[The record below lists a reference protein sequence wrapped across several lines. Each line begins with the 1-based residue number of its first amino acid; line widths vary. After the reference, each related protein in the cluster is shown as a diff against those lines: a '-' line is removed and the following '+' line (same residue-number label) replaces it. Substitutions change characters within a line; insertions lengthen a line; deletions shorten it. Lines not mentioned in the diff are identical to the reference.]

1 MDVIVHE
8 NYIQREQEILY
19 YIILAFHAVEILLN
33 QGKLI
38 AGCISIRETQ
48 SVLNFSFRSKQPET
62 KDCGRR
68 CTEQ

>member
-8 NYIQREQEILY
+8 NYIQRERDYFILTS
-19 YIILAFHAVEILLN
+19 HAAEILLN

-38 AGCISIRETQ
+38 AGFISIRETQ

-68 CTEQ
+68 CTEH

>member
-19 YIILAFHAVEILLN
+19 YIILAFHAAEILLN

-38 AGCISIRETQ
+38 ARCI
-48 SVLNFSFRSKQPET
+48 LNQRDTISFEVFFLKQT
-62 KDCGRR
+62 A
-68 CTEQ
+68 